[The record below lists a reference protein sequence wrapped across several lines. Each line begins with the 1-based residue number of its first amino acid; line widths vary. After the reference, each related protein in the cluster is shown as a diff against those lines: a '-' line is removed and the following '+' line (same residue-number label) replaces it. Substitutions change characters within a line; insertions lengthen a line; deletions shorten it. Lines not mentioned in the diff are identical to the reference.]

1 MSGLIQ
7 LTDFLKIRLA
17 HELPG
22 KQAHFK
28 MLPLVRLP
36 EFDPIPEKARKSSV
50 LLLLFEDHN
59 KICTILT
66 QRHTYKGVH
75 SDQISFP
82 GGSYHTSDGSL
93 EHTALRE
100 TEEEIGLQPDRVHI
114 IGSLTD
120 LYIPPSNFRVRP
132 FIAYCTE
139 MNELVPDKHEVKK
152 IIPVEINE
160 FAGNKNVR
168 SKKIRIQNGSEFDT
182 LYYDVKDLT
191 IWGATAM
198 ILSEFAEL
206 LKDYER
212 ISK

>member
-7 LTDFLKIRLA
+7 LTDFLKERLT
-17 HELPG
+17 HPLPG

-28 MLPLVRLP
+28 MLPSVRLP

-50 LLLLFEDHN
+50 LLLLFEN
-59 KICTILT
+59 SSKIYTILI
-66 QRHTYKGVH
+66 QRPEYKGVH

-82 GGSYHTSDGSL
+82 GGSYQQSDGTL
-93 EHTALRE
+93 ENTALRE
-100 TEEEIGLQPDRVHI
+100 TKEEIGLEPNRINI

-132 FIAYCTE
+132 FIAYCAE

-152 IIPVEINE
+152 ILPVEINE

-168 SKKIRIQNGSEFDT
+168 SKKIRIQNGNEFDT
-182 LYYDVKDLT
+182 LYYDIMGLT

-206 LKDYER
+206 YDEYTR
-212 ISK
+212 T